1 LIILLPNQI
10 TGEKTMTLPAWWN
23 IATPR
28 KEICDG
34 TFSESSFAVDI
45 AEVVKGSAPQ
55 EYLDARLFFEKT
67 YLTSGLQNLIRNVL
81 TCIANGT
88 GDKVIQLQTPF
99 GGGKTHSLLAVYH
112 LVKSFSEINH
122 LSQIQSLANNL
133 SIPSTKVAVFVGTEA
148 DVINGKTPWGEIAE
162 QLGCYHLIKDHD
174 QKRIAPGKEILR
186 EIIKQSGSVLILID
200 ELLAYITKANELEK
214 QEKIA
219 QGQTLVFLQEI
230 TEVIAASNNSVL
242 ILTLPKSDLEQFDE
256 AATRALSQLEKI
268 AGRVETIYVPVDG
281 VEIYEVVRKRLFDS
295 IGDIDQHKQTAE
307 TYFRL
312 YQQLGNDVPSEVKEI
327 SYRDK
332 IEQAYPF
339 HPELIDTLYERWGSF
354 PTFQRT
360 RGVLRLLAEV
370 IKDLYKK
377 GADPLIQSSQIN
389 LSNPALK
396 RELIKHIGNEF
407 DSIITSDIMGKSQQI
422 DRDMGS
428 EYEKYNIA
436 SKLAT
441 GVFFYSFS
449 GSDRRGVS
457 LSWLRI
463 ALLNGSIPAMI
474 IGDAIDKLADN
485 LWYFHEEKRFYSFK
499 NEPNLNRVIVDK
511 EQLIDDEQI
520 ADKLR
525 ELIKTQSKS
534 KLFEPHIWKESND
547 IPDNTKF
554 KLVILHPNYKKGDEE
569 TEKFTKELF
578 SNTSFR
584 TYKNTVFLV
593 IIDAAS
599 YIALETQLKRYLAL
613 SAITGDKDL
622 KTTLSS
628 SSQTELQ
635 GKLKQ
640 AEKDIVGSLL
650 TAYRHL
656 AWCGQNTVDYSD
668 IGTPTTAESN
678 SLLERVENYLK
689 NKRPIN
695 SKIAPNVILKGLSA
709 NETEKSLQDI
719 YNNSLRTPG
728 QKPLLESEFVILEA
742 VKTGVKEGKFGIRFN
757 EKLYYEDNLNEVTLA
772 AILVRPETAQAEK
785 AQLQTQSDNNSDSHS
800 NKTPENISQTSSGNS
815 TSTNSTGEN
824 PLVNPGKVETPSGT
838 YNVNPSS
845 EAKTQTK
852 VKKVKFKADLPWSK
866 LSNLVRGVI
875 TPLQAG
881 ASNIKITIEIE
892 AESIQGY
899 DRHTLDNT
907 VKETLKQLDSK
918 ILNWEE
924 DEK

>member
-1 LIILLPNQI
+1 
-10 TGEKTMTLPAWWN
+10 MTLPAWWN

-34 TFSESSFAVDI
+34 TFNESSFAVDI
-45 AEVVKGSAPQ
+45 AEVVKGTAPQ
-55 EYLDARLFFEKT
+55 EYLDPRLFFAKT
-67 YLTSGLQNLIRNVL
+67 YLTSGLQKLICNVL
-81 TCIANGT
+81 SCITNST

-99 GGGKTHSLLAVYH
+99 GGGKTHSLLAIYH
-112 LVKSFSEINH
+112 LVKSFHEVNH
-122 LSQIQSLANNL
+122 LPQIQSLANNL
-133 SIPSTKVAVFVGTEA
+133 SIPHTKVAVFLGTEA

-230 TEVIAASNNSVL
+230 TEVIAASSNSVL
-242 ILTLPKSDLEQFDE
+242 ILTLPKSDLEKFDE
-256 AATRALSQLEKI
+256 AATRALSQLEKVS
-268 AGRVETIYVPVDG
+268 GRVESIYVPVDG
-281 VEIYEVVRKRLFDS
+281 IEIYEVVRKRLFDN
-295 IGDIDQHKQTAE
+295 IGDINQHKQTAE

-312 YQQLGNDVPSEVKEI
+312 YQQLGNDVPSEVKEL
-327 SYRDK
+327 SYRTK

-339 HPELIDTLYERWGSF
+339 HPELIDILYERWGSF
-354 PTFQRT
+354 PKFQRT

-370 IKDLYKK
+370 IKDIYKK

-389 LSNPALK
+389 LANPILK
-396 RELIKHIGNEF
+396 RELIKHIGDPF

-449 GSDRRGVS
+449 GSDRRGVN

-463 ALLNGSIPAMI
+463 ALLNDNIPSTI
-474 IGDAIDKLADN
+474 IGDAIAKLADN
-485 LWYFHEEKRFYSFK
+485 LWYFHEEKRLYSFK

-520 ADKLR
+520 TDKLR
-525 ELIKTQSKS
+525 ELIKAQPKGKFLET
-534 KLFEPHIWKESND
+534 HIWKESKD
-547 IPDNTKF
+547 IPDHTKF
-554 KLVILHPNYKKGDEE
+554 KLVILHPNYKKGDQE
-569 TEKFTKELF
+569 TEQFIQELF

-584 TYKNTVFLV
+584 VYKNTVFLV
-593 IIDAAS
+593 IADANS
-599 YIALETQLKRYLAL
+599 YVTLETRLKRYLAL
-613 SAITGDKDL
+613 TAITEDQDL
-622 KTTLSS
+622 KKNLSLSS
-628 SSQTELQ
+628 KTDLQ
-635 GKLKQ
+635 NKLKQ
-640 AEKDIVGSLL
+640 AEKDIVDGLIV
-650 TAYRHL
+650 AYRHL
-656 AWCGQNTVDYSD
+656 AWCGQNTIDY
-668 IGTPTTAESN
+668 IGYNDFSTATKAEGN
-678 SLLERVENYLK
+678 SWLERVENHLK
-689 NKRPIN
+689 HQRSIN
-695 SKIAPNVILKGLSA
+695 AKIAANVLLNKGLSV

-719 YNNSLRTPG
+719 YNNFLRTPG
-728 QKPLLESEFVILEA
+728 HKPLLENESVILEA
-742 VKTGVKEGKFGIRFN
+742 VKTGVKEGKLGIRFN
-757 EKLYYEDNLNEVTLA
+757 GQLYYQDDDDNLNEITLA
-772 AILVRPETAQAEK
+772 AIVVRPEVAQAEK
-785 AQLQTQSDNNSDSHS
+785 AQLQTQFDNNSNNNNNNNPDFHS
-800 NKTPENISQTSSGNS
+800 NETKENTSQTSSGKP
-815 TSTNSTGEN
+815 TIEN
-824 PLVNPGKVETPSGT
+824 PLVNTSKVETTSGT
-838 YNVNPSS
+838 YNINPSS
-845 EAKTQTK
+845 ETKTK

-881 ASNIKITIEIE
+881 AANIKITIEIE
-892 AESIQGY
+892 AESSQGY

>member
-34 TFSESSFAVDI
+34 TFNESSFAVDI
-45 AEVVKGSAPQ
+45 AEVVKGTAPQ

-67 YLTSGLQNLIRNVL
+67 YLTSGLQRLICNVL
-81 TCIANGT
+81 TCIANST

-99 GGGKTHSLLAVYH
+99 GGGKTHSLLAIYH

-148 DVINGKTPWGEIAE
+148 DVINGKTPWGKIAE

-200 ELLAYITKANELEK
+200 ELLAYITKANQLEK

-230 TEVIAASNNSVL
+230 TEVIAASDNSVL

-281 VEIYEVVRKRLFDS
+281 IEIYEVVRKRLFDN

-327 SYRDK
+327 SYRTK

-370 IKDLYKK
+370 IKDLYKQ

-463 ALLNGSIPAMI
+463 ALLNSSIPSTI
-474 IGDAIDKLADN
+474 IGDAIAKLADN
-485 LWYFHEEKRFYSFK
+485 LWYFHEEKPLYSFK
-499 NEPNLNRVIVDK
+499 NEPNLNRVIVDR

-520 ADKLR
+520 TDKLR
-525 ELIKTQSKS
+525 ELIKEQPKS
-534 KLFEPHIWKESND
+534 KFFETHIWKESQD
-547 IPDNTKF
+547 IPDHTKF

-569 TEKFTKELF
+569 TEKFTQELF

-584 TYKNTVFLV
+584 IYKNTVFLV
-593 IIDAAS
+593 IVDAAN
-599 YIALETQLKRYLAL
+599 YVTLEKHLKRYLAL
-613 SAITGDKDL
+613 SAITEDQDL
-622 KTTLSS
+622 KKTLSLS
-628 SSQTELQ
+628 SKTDLQDKLSQA
-635 GKLKQ
+635 K
-640 AEKDIVGSLL
+640 KDTVNGLIV
-650 TAYRHL
+650 AYRHL
-656 AWCGQNTVDYSD
+656 AWCGQNTIDYNDFS
-668 IGTPTTAESN
+668 TATKVEGN
-678 SLLERVENYLK
+678 SWLERIENHIK
-689 NKRPIN
+689 NQRHII
-695 SKIAPNVILKGLSA
+695 SKIAPNVLLKGLSA

-728 QKPLLESEFVILEA
+728 QKPLLENELVILEA
-742 VKTGVKEGKFGIRFN
+742 VKIGVKEGKFGVRFN
-757 EKLYYEDNLNEVTLA
+757 EKLYYEDNLHEVTLA
-772 AILVRPETAQAEK
+772 AILVRPELAQAEK
-785 AQLQTQSDNNSDSHS
+785 TQLQTQSDNNSNNNSDSHS

-815 TSTNSTGEN
+815 TVEN

-892 AESIQGY
+892 AESSQGY

>member
-1 LIILLPNQI
+1 
-10 TGEKTMTLPAWWN
+10 MTLPAWWN

-34 TFSESSFAVDI
+34 TFSESSFAADI

-525 ELIKTQSKS
+525 ELIKEQPKS
-534 KLFEPHIWKESND
+534 KFFETHIWKESQD
-547 IPDNTKF
+547 IPDHTKF

-599 YIALETQLKRYLAL
+599 YVALETQLKRYLAL

-635 GKLKQ
+635 GKLTQ